1 VTLTVPPFPD
11 SPILDAARSV
21 AGRLRAAGHEAWF
34 VGGCVRDHLLGLP
47 IKDIDIATSA
57 RPEAL
62 ERLFPGARGV
72 GANFQVL
79 LVREGDFQFEVATFR
94 HDGAY
99 ANHRHPVAVRYG
111 TMLEDAQRRD
121 FTVNALYLD
130 PLDGRIVDHV
140 GGLADLE
147 ARRLRCI
154 GDPRIRFN
162 EDALRLMRAVRFA
175 VRLGLEIE
183 PGTWTAIRDL
193 APTIQY
199 ISAERQRDEI
209 ERMITGGQPG
219 RAIWMLNEARLL
231 EEVLPEVAAL
241 DGVEQSPDYHPEGDA
256 FVHTCLVLDRL
267 EPRSAVT
274 AWAALLHDIG
284 KARTA
289 RRDPATGRITFYGHD
304 RIGAEMGRALMR
316 RLRFSEHHVEVIG
329 QIIARH
335 MQYINVPRMRVST
348 LRRFLAVPYIQE
360 ELAVHRADC
369 LGSHGRLESWEFARA
384 RLAEW
389 SAAGEGAVLPA
400 PLVAG
405 ADLLAMGMQA
415 GPRLG
420 KLLREAFDKQLE
432 GAFATREE
440 ALDWAARA
448 WRRDSP

>member
-1 VTLTVPPFPD
+1 
-11 SPILDAARSV
+11 
-21 AGRLRAAGHEAWF
+21 
-34 VGGCVRDHLLGLP
+34 
-47 IKDIDIATSA
+47 
-57 RPEAL
+57 
-62 ERLFPGARGV
+62 
-72 GANFQVL
+72 
-79 LVREGDFQFEVATFR
+79 
-94 HDGAY
+94 
-99 ANHRHPVAVRYG
+99 
-111 TMLEDAQRRD
+111 MLEDAQRRD

-241 DGVEQSPDYHPEGDA
+241 DGVAQSPDYHPEGDA